1 VHSVIVYI
9 LMAQVL
15 ANDCVDLEGK
25 ICVQI
30 CDHVP
35 YLWGPKLWR
44 NRAILT
50 AHIMM
55 HLIILQSDL
64 HY

>member
-1 VHSVIVYI
+1 MQSVIVYI

-15 ANDCVDLEGK
+15 AIDCVYLEGK

-35 YLWGPKLWR
+35 YMWRPKLWH
-44 NRAILT
+44 NQAILT
-50 AHIMM
+50 APIMV